1 MKLVAALS
9 LCFLACTARALDTD
23 DLLDRVDTALSM
35 AAFQD
40 NVRLRLSGTIDLEGY
55 HFQQPAPGL
64 IDSNIDNLFNPRLT
78 LFLDA
83 QIGSQVYVFVQSRL
97 DRGFDPSDHG
107 AQVRL
112 DEYALRFTPWKDG
125 RFTLQVGKFAT
136 VVGNWVPRHLPW
148 ENPFINAPLVY
159 ENVTAVS
166 DKVAPRSASY
176 FVYRFQGEKYE
187 FNPVIWGPSYAS
199 GVSVSGRLGM
209 FDYAGEMKNS
219 SLSSR
224 PESWNITSIGFEY
237 PSFAARLGFRPNQAW
252 NFGVSMADG
261 VYLRPEAEPTLPP
274 GRNIG
279 DYREL
284 VLGQDAGFAWH
295 HLQLWAEVYEARFE
309 IPRVGNADT
318 LAYYFEAKY
327 KFTPQLFGALRW
339 NQQIF
344 GSIDDGRRAQSSLGP
359 GPCPHRRCDWI
370 PFHLAHPAQ
379 VAIQLSA
386 RNDGPARRQPPAG
399 CAVHRPLLEIE
410 RKLRKVTRLLPLQY
424 RFQREY
430 GLMVECCDFPWLLAI
445 PPMRM
450 LANP

>member
-1 MKLVAALS
+1 MKLIAALS

-23 DLLDRVDTALSM
+23 DLLDRVDAALSM

-55 HFQQPAPGL
+55 HFQQPPPGL

-107 AQVRL
+107 AQLRL
-112 DEYALRFTPWKDG
+112 DEYALRFTPWKEG

-159 ENVTAVS
+159 ENITAVS
-166 DKVAPRSASY
+166 DKSAPASPQDFVRSFEAAA
-176 FVYRFQGEKYE
+176 KYE

-209 FDYAGEMKNS
+209 FDYAGEMKNT

-224 PESWNITSIGFEY
+224 PESWSVTAIGFEH
-237 PSFAARLGFRPNQAW
+237 PSFAARLGFRPNQGW
-252 NFGVSMADG
+252 NFGASMADG
-261 VYLRPEAEPTLPP
+261 VYLRPEAEQTLPP
-274 GRNIG
+274 GRDIG
-279 DYREL
+279 DYHEF
-284 VLGQDAGFAWH
+284 VLGQDASFAWH

-309 IPRVGNADT
+309 VPRVGHADT

-339 NQQIF
+339 NQQLF
-344 GSIDDGRRAQSSLGP
+344 GSIDDGRKGSLRWGQDL
-359 GPCPHRRCDWI
+359 GRID
-370 PFHLAHPAQ
+370 A
-379 VAIQLSA
+379 AIGYRFTSHTQL
-386 RNDGPARRQPPAG
+386 
-399 CAVHRPLLEIE
+399 
-410 RKLRKVTRLLPLQY
+410 KLQY
-424 RFQREY
+424 SFQHETTGPR
-430 GLMVECCDFPWLLAI
+430 DDNHLLAAQFTV
-445 PPMRM
+445 RF
-450 LANP
+450 

>member
-23 DLLDRVDTALSM
+23 DLLDRVDAALSM

-107 AQVRL
+107 ADVRL

-159 ENVTAVS
+159 ENITAVG
-166 DKVAPRSASY
+166 DKSAPASPQDFVRSFEANA
-176 FVYRFQGEKYE
+176 KYE

-199 GVSVSGRLGM
+199 GISFSGRLGQ

-224 PESWNITSIGFEY
+224 PESWNLTEIGFDH
-237 PSFAARLGFRPNQAW
+237 PVFDARLGFRPSQIW
-252 NFGVSMADG
+252 NFGLSASDG
-261 VYLRPEAEPTLPP
+261 PYLRPEAQRTLPR
-274 GRNIG
+274 GRDIG
-279 DYREL
+279 DYREF
-284 VLGQDAGFAWH
+284 VLGQDVSFALH
-295 HLQLWAEVYEARFE
+295 HLQLWAEFYETRFE
-309 IPRVGNADT
+309 VPRVGDADT
-318 LAYYFEAKY
+318 FAYYLEAKY
-327 KFTPQLFGALRW
+327 KFTPQLFGAIRW

-344 GSIDDGRRAQSSLGP
+344 SKIDNGMGGSIRWSQNLAKIDLAAGYRFTSHTQLKMQYSFQQETTGP
-359 GPCPHRRCDWI
+359 GDDNHI
-370 PFHLAHPAQ
+370 FAAQ
-379 VAIQLSA
+379 FTV
-386 RNDGPARRQPPAG
+386 
-399 CAVHRPLLEIE
+399 
-410 RKLRKVTRLLPLQY
+410 
-424 RFQREY
+424 RF
-430 GLMVECCDFPWLLAI
+430 
-445 PPMRM
+445 
-450 LANP
+450 